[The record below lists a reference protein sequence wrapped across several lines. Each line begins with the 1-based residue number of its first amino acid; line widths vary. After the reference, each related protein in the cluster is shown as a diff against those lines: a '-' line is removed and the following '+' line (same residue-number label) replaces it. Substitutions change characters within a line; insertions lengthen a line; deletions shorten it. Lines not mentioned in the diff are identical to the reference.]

1 MSSTN
6 RCLSKLH
13 TLLQLLCGQIFHC
26 AGAAALRSND
36 LPVPG
41 YNLGG
46 YPTLFFFPADD
57 RLPRHI
63 SHAPGDYG
71 TTRAGNP
78 PPHTH

>member
-1 MSSTN
+1 MRLTP
-6 RCLSKLH
+6 
-13 TLLQLLCGQIFHC
+13 
-26 AGAAALRSND
+26 AAVPLRSND
-36 LPVPG
+36 VPVPG

-57 RLPRHI
+57 RMPRHI

-78 PPHTH
+78 PPRSLTMGGMMTVMRCHLG

>member
-1 MSSTN
+1 MRLTP
-6 RCLSKLH
+6 
-13 TLLQLLCGQIFHC
+13 
-26 AGAAALRSND
+26 AAVPLRSND

-71 TTRAGNP
+71 TTRAGNHT
-78 PPHTH
+78 PHICFSLIMRGMITVTDWYHLG